1 MEKIDLEKLVKQMAF
16 EGKDFDEI
24 QAELSALKSRF
35 SDDEIRSAT
44 RMIDTYIVKYQL
56 ASLEKSKGRNFM
68 ILGAFLFILGISL
81 TFTAF
86 YEIRSFFVFANGVIG
101 AGILAF
107 INGKTIFDSPL
118 EDLILKPSKFKKH
131 KAFRR

>member
-1 MEKIDLEKLVKQMAF
+1 MEKIDLEQLVKQMAF
-16 EGKDFDEI
+16 EGKGFDEI

-44 RMIDTYIVKYQL
+44 RKIDTYIVEYQL

-81 TFTAF
+81 TIYTFL
-86 YEIRSFFVFANGVIG
+86 IGNSQFVLVWG
-101 AGILAF
+101 AIIFGI
-107 INGKTIFDSPL
+107 INFVYGKQVYYSPL
-118 EDLILKPSKFKKH
+118 EELVPRQKRIKKNGTFY
-131 KAFRR
+131 K